1 MSATVNLL
9 VGLVMGLNLLAL
21 GSGRLPALIR
31 TVSLQGMA
39 LGLMP
44 LLIETD
50 FNWLVAAV
58 AVGTVAGKGFLIP
71 HLLRRAMRAANIDR
85 EVEPFIGFVP
95 SLLLGAGGTIAAV
108 AITGE
113 LPLLP
118 EHAGSL
124 LVAGAMASVLTGFTL
139 LIGRAKAVAQV
150 CGYLILENGI
160 YLFGL
165 LLIRA
170 TPLLVE
176 AGILL
181 DGGSHQG
188 DCRVVLIK
196 PAVVKL
202 LRYRIGWSEV
212 HHVERPDG
220 DHLRDAGYP
229 GGLEAVRAGR
239 KHPAGQFVCKF
250 RGGDV
255 DHAAN
260 EPVPDQ
266 LLHRLPARPGCM
278 KHQDLEAGFFEQ
290 FPHPVHTRSRD
301 AEHRRA
307 EHRIALLAFG
317 AGHRQ
322 AAHSGDGI
330 CRVGEDAAREAIQPG
345 EVSHRIKHR
354 DIRDADVRTSIARG
368 QR

>member
-181 DGGSHQG
+181 DVTVGVFVIGIIVDRIQRAFDSL
-188 DCRVVLIK
+188 DTRKLTVL
-196 PAVVKL
+196 
-202 LRYRIGWSEV
+202 
-212 HHVERPDG
+212 
-220 DHLRDAGYP
+220 
-229 GGLEAVRAGR
+229 
-239 KHPAGQFVCKF
+239 
-250 RGGDV
+250 
-255 DHAAN
+255 
-260 EPVPDQ
+260 
-266 LLHRLPARPGCM
+266 
-278 KHQDLEAGFFEQ
+278 
-290 FPHPVHTRSRD
+290 
-301 AEHRRA
+301 
-307 EHRIALLAFG
+307 
-317 AGHRQ
+317 
-322 AAHSGDGI
+322 
-330 CRVGEDAAREAIQPG
+330 RE
-345 EVSHRIKHR
+345 
-354 DIRDADVRTSIARG
+354 
-368 QR
+368 